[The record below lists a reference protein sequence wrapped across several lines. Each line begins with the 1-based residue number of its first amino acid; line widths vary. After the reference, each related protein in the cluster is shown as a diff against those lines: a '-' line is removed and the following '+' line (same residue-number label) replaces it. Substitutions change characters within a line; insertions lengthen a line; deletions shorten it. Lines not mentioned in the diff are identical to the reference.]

1 MIQRGFTLLEMMLVI
16 LLIGSAASLVL
27 MSYPV
32 AQQWN
37 LQEQREH
44 FLGQLDFAL
53 DSSQQ
58 DGLVLGL
65 RVHPQGWEFL
75 FLQRKNPEV
84 PLPVTGSDIWQEYVW
99 QIWQPRRAA
108 MGGKLPKGI
117 TLELQLQGLQKW
129 SLGKDDPDILL
140 LPGGEVTPFTL
151 LFRKMG
157 SDAVSVLQVDE
168 NGVSK
173 TTEDE
178 VVR

>member
-65 RVHPQGWEFL
+65 QYIL
-75 FLQRKNPEV
+75 KD
-84 PLPVTGSDIWQEYVW
+84 GS
-99 QIWQPRRAA
+99 
-108 MGGKLPKGI
+108 
-117 TLELQLQGLQKW
+117 
-129 SLGKDDPDILL
+129 SF
-140 LPGGEVTPFTL
+140 FT
-151 LFRKMG
+151 
-157 SDAVSVLQVDE
+157 
-168 NGVSK
+168 
-173 TTEDE
+173 T
-178 VVR
+178 